1 MGASSRGW
9 GIIHQT
15 APLHVTCVPAIHGL
29 PATAGVWISSQPAGA
44 PQRVPSGS
52 VPARA
57 FFRRRAGDDSGWWAM
72 QPSRK
77 RCTDEAAST
86 ATTVSFCPSRG
97 MRQGAF
103 VKGSGFAVC

>member
-44 PQRVPSGS
+44 PQRVPSGES
-52 VPARA
+52 PGVPQPARS
-57 FFRRRAGDDSGWWAM
+57 FGVGLETTAGRAM
-72 QPSRK
+72 QPP
-77 RCTDEAAST
+77 ASVAQT
-86 ATTVSFCPSRG
+86 RRPPRRRLSASARREG
-97 MRQGAF
+97 
-103 VKGSGFAVC
+103 